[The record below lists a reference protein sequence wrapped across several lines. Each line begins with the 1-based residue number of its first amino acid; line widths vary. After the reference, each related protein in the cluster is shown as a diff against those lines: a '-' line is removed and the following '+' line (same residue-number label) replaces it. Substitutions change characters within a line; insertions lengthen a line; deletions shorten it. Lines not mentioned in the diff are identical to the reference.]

1 LLVAGRRELARLRV
15 CGVDDAG
22 RGPVI
27 GPLVVAGVRI
37 EEEKLDQLRS
47 LGVKDSKKLSP
58 EARLK
63 LSIEIPEIV
72 DAYHIVELE
81 AVHLDRVV
89 NRSPKFQR
97 LNLLEARAMA
107 EVIEKLKPHLVY
119 VDASDT
125 RPERFK
131 NNILENLSFRPKVV
145 SEHHADEKYP
155 SVSAASILAKVRRD
169 SRIEELRKEYGD
181 IGSGYAHDPI
191 TIRFLSEYYLMN
203 QDFPPIVRR
212 SWKTLRNIVRE
223 ISQTKLC

>member
-1 LLVAGRRELARLRV
+1 M
-15 CGVDDAG
+15 DDAG

-27 GPLVVAGVRI
+27 GPLVVAGIRI

-72 DAYHIVELE
+72 DEYHIVELE
-81 AVHLDRVV
+81 AAHLDRVV
-89 NRSPKFQR
+89 NHSPKFQR

-131 NNILENLSFRPKVV
+131 NNILENLSFKPKVI

-169 SRIEELRKEYGD
+169 SRIEELRKEYGE

-191 TIRFLSEYYLMN
+191 TVRFLSEYYLMN

-223 ISQTKLC
+223 MSQSKLC

>member
-1 LLVAGRRELARLRV
+1 
-15 CGVDDAG
+15 VDDAG

-27 GPLVVAGVRI
+27 GPLVVAGIRI
-37 EEEKLDQLRS
+37 EEERLDQLRS

-72 DAYHIVELE
+72 DEYHIVELE
-81 AVHLDRVV
+81 AAHLDRVV
-89 NRSPKFQR
+89 NHSPKFQR

-131 NNILENLSFRPKVV
+131 NNILENLSFKPKVV

-191 TIRFLSEYYLMN
+191 TVRFLSEYYLMN

-212 SWKTLRNIVRE
+212 SWKTLRNIVQE
-223 ISQTKLC
+223 ISQSKLC

>member
-1 LLVAGRRELARLRV
+1 VGGSELAWLRV

-27 GPLVVAGVRI
+27 GPLVVAGIRI

-47 LGVKDSKKLSP
+47 LGVKDSKKLSS

-63 LSIEIPEIV
+63 LSIDIPEIV
-72 DAYHIVELE
+72 DEYHIVELE
-81 AVHLDRVV
+81 AAHLDRVV
-89 NRSPKFQR
+89 NHSPKFQR

-131 NNILENLSFRPKVV
+131 NNILENLSFKPKVV

-169 SRIEELRKEYGD
+169 SRIEELRKEYGE

-191 TIRFLSEYYLMN
+191 TVRFLSEYYLMN

-212 SWKTLRNIVRE
+212 SWKTLRNIVRD
-223 ISQTKLC
+223 ISQSRLC